1 MKIFKNYFKCFGGAV
16 LMLYL
21 LYVLIVGIDFFNIAV
36 RRKRPLFAK
45 KVENNYCHNNTT
57 RCQDKFV
64 GVGYHIYMSVLDE
77 NGNIIT
83 DTCPSL
89 RLNKYNTCTTFHI
102 FNKTIYKDG
111 CEI

>member
-1 MKIFKNYFKCFGGAV
+1 MKKYLKAIGFCILLLCFLYF
-16 LMLYL
+16 
-21 LYVLIVGIDFFNIAV
+21 LIVGIDFFNVAV
-36 RRKRPLFAK
+36 RRKKPLFAK
-45 KVENNYCHNNTT
+45 KVVNNSCYSDTF

-64 GVGYHIYMSVLDE
+64 GWGYRIYMSVLDE

-89 RLNKYNTCTTFHI
+89 RLNKYDTCTTFNI
-102 FNKTIYKDG
+102 FNKTIHKDG